1 MNPQAIVAIIIFG
14 AVYLAITTEM
24 VNKTAA
30 AILGGMLMI
39 IFGVISQT
47 TAFAYTDWGVI
58 FLLIGMMVITGITKR
73 TGLFQYLA
81 IKVAKLARGEPLAIM
96 ILLSLVTA
104 VTSAFLDNVTTVLI
118 IVPITFLIAVE
129 LGLNPTPFVITLAM
143 ASNIGGTAT
152 LIGDPP
158 NIMIG
163 SAAGFTFSD
172 FLLTLSPVI
181 LVILAVFSGF
191 IALLFRKSL
200 VVSNERKARIMDFD
214 ESKAITDKTLLWK
227 SLLVLG
233 GVIMAFLLHG
243 TLHLEPA
250 TIAMAGAALLLVISG
265 YKEVETIFAEIEW
278 TTVLFF
284 LGLFMIVG
292 ALVDVGVMGML
303 SSSLLTATAGH
314 LRITTF
320 AILWGSG
327 IFSAFVDNIPFVA
340 TMIPLIKDMS
350 QSLGAEAVEP
360 LWWALSLGACLGGN
374 GTIIGASANVVA
386 AGIAAKNG
394 HPISFWAFFKYGGV
408 FMVISLLI
416 STVYFLVSW

>member
-1 MNPQAIVAIIIFG
+1 MNSQAVLAVIIFG
-14 AVYLAITTEM
+14 AVYLAITTDL

-39 IFGVISQT
+39 IFGIVSQT
-47 TAFAYTDWGVI
+47 KAFSYVDWGVI

-81 IKVAKLARGEPLAIM
+81 IKVAKLARGEPMAIM

-104 VTSAFLDNVTTVLI
+104 ITSAFLDNVTTVLI

-129 LGLNPTPFVITLAM
+129 LGVNPTPFVIALAI

-163 SAAGFTFSD
+163 SASGFSFMD
-172 FLLTLSPVI
+172 FLLNLSPVVI
-181 LVILAVFSGF
+181 VILIAFSGF
-191 IALLFRKSL
+191 ITLVFRKKL
-200 VVSNERKARIMDFD
+200 KVSNERKARIMDFD
-214 ESKAITDKTLLWK
+214 ESKAITDKVLLWK

-233 GVIMAFLLHG
+233 LVIVAFLLHG
-243 TLHLEPA
+243 ALGLEPA
-250 TIAMAGAALLLVISG
+250 TVALSGAALLLIISG

-292 ALVDVGVMGML
+292 ALVDIGVMGLL
-303 SSSLLTATAGH
+303 SKSLLSATSGH
-314 LRITTF
+314 LRVTTF

-327 IFSAFVDNIPFVA
+327 ILSAFVDNIPFVA

-350 QSLGAEAVEP
+350 QSLGASAVEP

-374 GTIIGASANVVA
+374 GTLIGASANVIS
-386 AGIAAKNG
+386 AGISAKNG
-394 HPISFWAFFKYGGV
+394 HPISFMQFFKYGSI
-408 FMVISLLI
+408 FMIISLIISSVYLLI
-416 STVYFLVSW
+416 RW